1 MPATNSVFADAAID
15 DVASASLPLLLFPLD
30 LNDGGGTHGTSM
42 RLFRHLRDPNF
53 DVMFNALHLSD
64 IITDEQNLNLDKIR
78 KYQNSCQ
85 IDSFD

>member
-64 IITDEQNLNLDKIR
+64 IITDGECEMTGVTGVTGVNSIR
-78 KYQNSCQ
+78 
-85 IDSFD
+85 DSNP